1 MRVAC
6 HHKHGEEQKC
16 CACSGGHSH
25 QGKNKKTIII
35 RIVLALL
42 FFLLALFN
50 PFSSFPPLYIYLISY
65 LIIAYDIIIDGLT
78 NVFRNKNLDEKFL
91 MTIASICAFL
101 IQEYREA
108 VLVILLYQIGEFIQ
122 NHAVDK
128 GYQSINKLLSLKIT
142 TTHLL
147 VDNQVIDVEVKEI
160 KKDDTLIIRP
170 GEQIP
175 VDGVIIDGESNLN
188 LSFLN
193 GESLPK
199 RVSSGDQVLSGS
211 INMSGILKIKV
222 KKSAEDSTASQ
233 ILKYV
238 KEAMKGKATSEKFIT
253 KFAKIYTP
261 IVVGLAIIIAF
272 FPLLFGQDFSFWLY
286 RALTF
291 LVVACPCALVISIPL
306 SFFVGIA
313 SSAKKGVLFKGSNYL
328 ELFSKTDTIIFDKT
342 GTLTQGDFLVSKI
355 VGDNEENI
363 LEKAA
368 LVESFS
374 NHPIARAIVKK
385 YGKEVNAKLD
395 SYQEIPGQGVSAY
408 YQGHEIKVGK
418 AEFVSEDIQ
427 EKEEGTAVHVSYKGE
442 YLGYIVITDVLRDSA
457 KRTIDA
463 FKNLG
468 IEVVMLSGDNKLS
481 VGQSAKQLE
490 ADTFYSNLLPLE
502 KVQIIDE
509 YLKQEKIVTFV
520 GDGINDAPVITK
532 SSVGIAMG
540 KLGSEATIEAS
551 DAVVMSDDLF
561 SLVESKKVAKKTI
574 KIIKENII
582 GIIVI
587 KTLALTLGVLG
598 FLPIW
603 GAVLADVGL
612 CLLAVFNALR
622 IRF

>member
-1 MRVAC
+1 M
-6 HHKHGEEQKC
+6 
-16 CACSGGHSH
+16 
-25 QGKNKKTIII
+25 
-35 RIVLALL
+35 
-42 FFLLALFN
+42 
-50 PFSSFPPLYIYLISY
+50 
-65 LIIAYDIIIDGLT
+65 
-78 NVFRNKNLDEKFL
+78 
-91 MTIASICAFL
+91 
-101 IQEYREA
+101 
-108 VLVILLYQIGEFIQ
+108 
-122 NHAVDK
+122 
-128 GYQSINKLLSLKIT
+128 
-142 TTHLL
+142 
-147 VDNQVIDVEVKEI
+147 
-160 KKDDTLIIRP
+160 
-170 GEQIP
+170 
-175 VDGVIIDGESNLN
+175 
-188 LSFLN
+188 
-193 GESLPK
+193 
-199 RVSSGDQVLSGS
+199 
-211 INMSGILKIKV
+211 
-222 KKSAEDSTASQ
+222 
-233 ILKYV
+233 
-238 KEAMKGKATSEKFIT
+238 
-253 KFAKIYTP
+253 
-261 IVVGLAIIIAF
+261 
-272 FPLLFGQDFSFWLY
+272 LFGQDFSFWLY

-490 ADTFYSNLLPLE
+490 ADTFYSNLLP
-502 KVQIIDE
+502 
-509 YLKQEKIVTFV
+509 
-520 GDGINDAPVITK
+520 
-532 SSVGIAMG
+532 
-540 KLGSEATIEAS
+540 
-551 DAVVMSDDLF
+551 
-561 SLVESKKVAKKTI
+561 
-574 KIIKENII
+574 
-582 GIIVI
+582 
-587 KTLALTLGVLG
+587 
-598 FLPIW
+598 
-603 GAVLADVGL
+603 
-612 CLLAVFNALR
+612 
-622 IRF
+622 